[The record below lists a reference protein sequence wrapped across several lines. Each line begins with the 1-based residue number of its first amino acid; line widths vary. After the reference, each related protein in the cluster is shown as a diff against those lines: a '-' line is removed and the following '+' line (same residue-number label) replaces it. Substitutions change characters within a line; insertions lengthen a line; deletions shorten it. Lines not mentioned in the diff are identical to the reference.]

1 MSTQI
6 NENIGNDEKL
16 GPQTGIENFP
26 RDINVLLAL
35 RTYQGMTDEEIDLL
49 IDYKIQQEKTS
60 AEHLAFVAAQ
70 TMRANETVEIQRQS
84 CKNLESMLQ
93 STIKASI
100 PSVEFEQPNRLE
112 FHTTEL

>member
-6 NENIGNDEKL
+6 DGTFWKAENSEPEI
-16 GPQTGIENFP
+16 GIENFP
-26 RDINVLLAL
+26 RDINVLLSL
-35 RTYQGMTDEEIDLL
+35 NTYQGMTDEEIDLL
-49 IDYKIQQEKTS
+49 IDYKIQQELTS

-100 PSVEFEQPNRLE
+100 PSVEFEQPNALE